1 MSRIIRVVVVLVFLA
16 GVVALGMQGNAWA
29 DRLNANAPA
38 RSASGPQA
46 DLPAALPRPVGSV
59 VTTTGLIPLTG
70 GPVTVGNCATVWV
83 KAPPAGVSYMASVVP
98 ESELPLEL
106 PGKLVTCAIK
116 VEAVTNTDLGSETL
130 VCWPLL
136 PAQSGFAYY
145 YDGSDWLKTA
155 SQTSE
160 DQVCANVVPGTAPNP
175 AYTAVFDK

>member
-29 DRLNANAPA
+29 DRLNPSAPA

-46 DLPAALPRPVGSV
+46 APPVAVRPAGTVNII
-59 VTTTGLIPLTG
+59 TGLIPITG

-83 KAPPAGVSYMASVVP
+83 KAPPAGVSYNASVVP

-116 VEAVTNTDLGSETL
+116 VEAVTSTDLGSETL

-145 YDGSDWLKTA
+145 YDGSTWVKTT
-155 SQTSE
+155 SQTS
-160 DQVCANVVPGTAPNP
+160 DNQVCANVVPGTAPNP
-175 AYTAVFDK
+175 AYSAVFDK

>member
-1 MSRIIRVVVVLVFLA
+1 MSRMIRIVVVLVFLA

-29 DRLNANAPA
+29 DRLSTSVPA
-38 RSASGPQA
+38 LSASGPQA
-46 DLPAALPRPVGSV
+46 DPPAAFRPAGTVN
-59 VTTTGLIPLTG
+59 TITGLIPITG

-83 KAPPAGVSYMASVVP
+83 KFPPAGVSYFASVVP

-116 VEAVTNTDLGSETL
+116 IEAVTNADLGSETL

-145 YDGSDWLKTA
+145 YDGSDWQKTV

-175 AYTAVFDK
+175 AYSAVFDK